1 MKLIANRQL
10 TGVYGTVAA
19 GDQFEC
25 SDDIGK
31 QLVANH
37 LAHKAEPPT
46 VVYETKQVVPSE
58 APEVRPERPFRDV
71 HVPDTQSEEVAT
83 AGDSVLSEADVQSP
97 RTADSG
103 RRRRRS

>member
-25 SDDIGK
+25 SDEIGE
-31 QLVANH
+31 QLVTSK

-58 APEVRPERPFRDV
+58 APEVRPERPFRNV
-71 HVPDTQSEEVAT
+71 HVPDTQSEEVVA
-83 AGDSVLSEADVQSP
+83 AGDSELSESELPTA
-97 RTADSG
+97 RTADTG
-103 RRRRRS
+103 RRRGRS